1 MCVYTETILLRPV
14 SDPAVKA
21 KCGRVITS
29 CIGLTDAGLI
39 CVCRQSPRKTRP
51 RNVVVVTDW
60 DEDGGLRPK
69 QGRLL
74 ADEFEQSALEWS
86 GSHFTGS
93 QGIIGTKQH
102 PVWV

>member
-1 MCVYTETILLRPV
+1 MAVGGAGARVAPPV
-14 SDPAVKA
+14 GFVA
-21 KCGRVITS
+21 
-29 CIGLTDAGLI
+29 
-39 CVCRQSPRKTRP
+39 
-51 RNVVVVTDW
+51 DW